1 LEKKSADDIICC
13 ANGAFGLAVLLR
25 SVGAGEAVEDAIGG
39 TEGIEVGVVKLFT
52 IVALER

>member
-1 LEKKSADDIICC
+1 LEKKSTDDIICC

-25 SVGAGEAVEDAIGG
+25 SVGTGKAVENAMGG
-39 TEGIEVGVVKLFT
+39 TEGSEIKVVKFFT